1 MAKKY
6 GGIRGFNILMSSTL
20 VFLSIISIISLYFF
34 ILFKESLYALGF
46 IGLLFVF
53 AGIFIINIQISKF
66 IPLNDII
73 ENRNKRKEIVG
84 EELKELFKEEKLEE
98 EIKCGR
104 KAKRYVVQNKSSIII
119 KYSLNR
125 KEYQE
130 NVGMIDISR
139 NGIKI
144 TSNHIIK
151 NSLKVELSPNY
162 AVEADI
168 VREGVIEN
176 ENLYFYGLKFKNNI
190 NSKKIE
196 EITKKCA

>member
-73 ENRNKRKEIVG
+73 ENKIKRKDIIE
-84 EELKELFKEEKLEE
+84 EELKALFKEEKIEK

-104 KAKRYVVQNKSSIII
+104 KSKRYIAQKNSFIIV
-119 KYSLNR
+119 KYSFNR